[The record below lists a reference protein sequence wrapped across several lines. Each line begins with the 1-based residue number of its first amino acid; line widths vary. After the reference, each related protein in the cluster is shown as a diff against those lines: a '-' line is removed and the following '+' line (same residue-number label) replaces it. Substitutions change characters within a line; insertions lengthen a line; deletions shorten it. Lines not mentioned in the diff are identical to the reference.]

1 MNALLNP
8 ALPLNKLLIEITIF
22 NITSRLIDIYNY
34 FNAFCNHVKICK
46 LIRRPSMPDI
56 LKPLV
61 ISINSQLTN
70 RLPNNTLIDT
80 YNSITTHYI
89 CTDRTHLKKFGQD
102 LLYRRIKHAILN
114 P

>member
-1 MNALLNP
+1 MNALHNP
-8 ALPLNKLLIEITIF
+8 ALPLNKLLIQITIF
-22 NITSRLIDIYNY
+22 NLTSRLIDIYNY
-34 FNAFCNHVKICK
+34 FKAFCNHVKICK

-89 CTDRTHLKKFGQD
+89 SHTSKK
-102 LLYRRIKHAILN
+102 N
-114 P
+114 PAKTSYIEE